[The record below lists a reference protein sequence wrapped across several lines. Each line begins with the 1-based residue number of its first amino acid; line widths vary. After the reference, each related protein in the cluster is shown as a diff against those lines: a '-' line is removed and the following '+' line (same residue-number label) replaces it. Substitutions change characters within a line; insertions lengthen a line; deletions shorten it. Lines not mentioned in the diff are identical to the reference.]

1 MKSQLREMQRH
12 IDSSIQ
18 LAKSKWYED
27 ICNKIHNM
35 RFDPKKAWEYINILT
50 KGETAH
56 YRKRHHMRIRMEDG
70 KLSSN
75 AKETISIFGKH
86 FASVYNNDRP
96 VDFTVLDMIRQR
108 NEFTHLDNPIT
119 FEEVDRAIKKLKSG
133 KAAGLNGIP
142 PEAFKAMNR
151 ECRERVH
158 KYIPTSMK
166 ANVTMKDGIRVS
178 VYRSR
183 KVETYPTQTSGEE

>member
-1 MKSQLREMQRH
+1 
-12 IDSSIQ
+12 
-18 LAKSKWYED
+18 
-27 ICNKIHNM
+27 
-35 RFDPKKAWEYINILT
+35 
-50 KGETAH
+50 
-56 YRKRHHMRIRMEDG
+56 MEDG

-75 AKETISIFGKH
+75 AKEHIREFGKH
-86 FASVYNNDRP
+86 FANVYNNHRP
-96 VDFTVLDMIRQR
+96 VDFTVLDMIKQR
-108 NEFTHLDNPIT
+108 REFSHLDNPIT

-158 KYIPTSMK
+158 KLDTSTYPTSMK
-166 ANVTMKDGIRVS
+166 ANVTMKDGIKVS